1 MAKRRG
7 DTAGEIALINDAL
20 AVSPEDCH
28 ATNGLALA
36 LAKSSDAGERARA
49 EAMLSRSDSA
59 CGGEYA
65 YTSIQKAALL
75 SIAGERDAAFAALE
89 SGLKK
94 VDTLVPIKE
103 FEVWTDLTLDPAF
116 ASLRTDARFSSLT
129 TKYLPRAAKGVAP
142 SRAQPEREV
151 DHPTVPS

>member
-1 MAKRRG
+1 MDPLRPDAINNLANVAKRRG
-7 DTAGEIALINDAL
+7 DTASEIALINDAL

-36 LAKSSDAGERARA
+36 LAKSTDAGERARA

-89 SGLKK
+89 TRAEEGRHAGADQGVRG
-94 VDTLVPIKE
+94 VDR
-103 FEVWTDLTLDPAF
+103 
-116 ASLRTDARFSSLT
+116 SDAR
-129 TKYLPRAAKGVAP
+129 PGVRVAADRCALHA
-142 SRAQPEREV
+142 R
-151 DHPTVPS
+151 